1 MHYIEF
7 LAAELDLLPQL
18 LNHRIHFLHLI
29 LSQSTCRLDLVDFQ
43 RDIVDLDFYVSRRS
57 LPLDDLSEVVVA
69 SLDFFKVMAELLN
82 WQFHIGFVL
91 FFNAVDLK
99 GLFRVLL
106 LQILH
111 EKCDIVFQV
120 LVLIQHLP
128 VNRVVNFQLFGEVD
142 ERFEALQLLLEGE
155 DIVDDFYFLVLEF
168 MNLRHILIFKVL
180 IKSFFF
186 LVEGL
191 NHLLSSDKRV
201 L

>member
-43 RDIVDLDFYVSRRS
+43 RDIVDLDFYVSHRS

-142 ERFEALQLLLEGE
+142 ERFEAL
-155 DIVDDFYFLVLEF
+155 
-168 MNLRHILIFKVL
+168 
-180 IKSFFF
+180 
-186 LVEGL
+186 
-191 NHLLSSDKRV
+191 
-201 L
+201 